1 VSDLDLDDDDPLIG
15 ATVADRYR
23 IERRL
28 GQGGMGTVYLA
39 EHVRMHKPFAVKVLH
54 QEMGR
59 LAEAVFRFERE
70 AIAAGR
76 VDHQHLVTATDF
88 GKLPDGSMYLV
99 LEYVPGRNLATVM
112 GEGPMPPLRALRIA
126 RQIAAGLAAIHGVG
140 IVHRDLKP
148 DNIMLVERPDNE
160 DFVKLL
166 DFGMAKVLMDVPP
179 EHAQVTRAGL
189 VFGTPRYMAPEQAA
203 GEPTDHRADLY
214 ALGVLI
220 YAMLRGV
227 PPFTAEE
234 IRDVLRMQRYD
245 PPPPLPPSVAPAV
258 AGLVMTLLAKDPDER
273 VQTAEAVIE
282 YIDKLVTQ
290 LTSLPPPPT
299 LRQRAV
305 AFLRTRSGL
314 VALAAVAATTFVT
327 TLLVARNLRTKT
339 PAAPV
344 AVAVT
349 TPSAVASSPAV
360 AVPASA
366 SARSA
371 PELESLLV
379 RAEVGDTVAWKSL
392 EARPD
397 AGRSAR
403 EWFVLGVARITHGDA
418 PRGFDAYLHA
428 AEADAKYATHARVL
442 RDLMLGA
449 RGESWEDALRVAA
462 ALPSPAGPDIL
473 FDTWVSNPKATNA
486 TQRARDLLVT
496 DATRARATD
505 AVRIAFDLRSAQG
518 TSCEVRIPLVKRAV
532 TTADSRSLRPL
543 LILSGSR
550 SGCGKRQRQDC
561 FPCLRTDDS
570 LNRAIER
577 ATSTPAPDYSHIIA
591 SK

>member
-1 VSDLDLDDDDPLIG
+1 MSDLDLDDDDPLIG

-112 GEGPMPPLRALRIA
+112 GEGPMSQLRALRIA

-179 EHAQVTRAGL
+179 EQAQVTRAGL

-214 ALGVLI
+214 ALGVLL
-220 YAMLRGV
+220 YAMLKGV

-245 PPPPLPPSVAPAV
+245 PPPPLPPSVAPNV
-258 AGLVMTLLAKDPDER
+258 AGLVMTLLAKDPAER
-273 VQTAEAVIE
+273 VQTAEGIIE

-299 LRQRAV
+299 VRDRV
-305 AFLRTRSGL
+305 VGFLRTRSGL
-314 VALAAVAATTFVT
+314 VALGAVAATTFAT
-327 TLLVARNLRTKT
+327 TLLVARSSHNE
-339 PAAPV
+339 PAPV
-344 AVAVT
+344 
-349 TPSAVASSPAV
+349 PAV
-360 AVPASA
+360 ATAPAAAPSVAAAPASSSA
-366 SARSA
+366 SRSA
-371 PELESLLV
+371 AELESTLV
-379 RAEVGDTVAWKSL
+379 RAEVGDAVAWKAL

-397 AGRSAR
+397 AGRGAR
-403 EWFVLGVARITHGDA
+403 EWFVLGVARITHGDS

-428 AEADAKYATHARVL
+428 AEADAKYANHARVL

-449 RGESWEDALRVAA
+449 RGDAWQDALRVAA
-462 ALPSPAGPDIL
+462 ALPSSAGPDIL
-473 FDTWVSNPKATNA
+473 FDTWASNAKATNA

-496 DATRARATD
+496 DATRARASD

-518 TSCEVRIPLVKRAV
+518 TTCEVRVPLVKRAA

-543 LILSGSR
+543 LILASR
-550 SGCGKRQRQDC
+550 SGCGLRQRRDC

-577 ATSTPAPDYSHIIA
+577 AENTPAPDYSRIIA

>member
-1 VSDLDLDDDDPLIG
+1 MSDLDLDDDDPLIG

-70 AIAAGR
+70 AVAAGR

-112 GEGPMPPLRALRIA
+112 GEGPMPQLRALRIA

-179 EHAQVTRAGL
+179 EQAQVTRAGL

-214 ALGVLI
+214 ALGILI

-245 PPPPLPPSVAPAV
+245 APPPLPPSVSPGV
-258 AGLVMTLLAKDPDER
+258 AGLVMTLLAKDPEER
-273 VQTAEAVIE
+273 VQNAESVIE
-282 YIDKLVTQ
+282 YIDKLITQ

-299 LRQRAV
+299 LRQRAA

-314 VALAAVAATTFVT
+314 AALAAVAATTFAT
-327 TLLVARNLRTKT
+327 TLLVARSLRTKA
-339 PAAPV
+339 PPAPV
-344 AVAVT
+344 AVEEPAQVAPSAAVT
-349 TPSAVASSPAV
+349 PSSPA
-360 AVPASA
+360 S
-366 SARSA
+366 SARSGA
-371 PELESLLV
+371 ELEQLLV
-379 RAEVGDTVAWKSL
+379 RAEVGGDVAWKAL

-397 AGRSAR
+397 ADRSAR

-449 RGESWEDALRVAA
+449 RGESWDAALRVAA

-486 TQRARDLLVT
+486 TQRARDLLIT

-518 TSCEVRIPLVKRAV
+518 TSCETRVPLVKRAV

-550 SGCGKRQRQDC
+550 TGCGLRQRKDC

-577 ATSTPAPDYSHIIA
+577 ATNTPAPDYSRIIA